1 MFAGTDGFFPNTN
14 WFHLHP
20 SKFVYSNNSAGSCY
34 SFLLAMSFS
43 SPWQD
48 DPNVRAAQLHDD
60 ASRHA

>member
-34 SFLLAMSFS
+34 SFLL
-43 SPWQD
+43 QD
-48 DPNVRAAQLHDD
+48 LQ
-60 ASRHA
+60 